1 MPSLPDERRLRTA
14 AVALR
19 VSAQEAT
26 TAEEVRHQIGVI
38 ASGLA
43 ALQSLDDLGE
53 EGNARAFADQD
64 ELWKRMHLLEA
75 RLDQLDGKQV
85 TP

>member
-19 VSAQEAT
+19 VSSQEAT
-26 TAEEVRHQIGVI
+26 TAEEAQHQIGVV
-38 ASGLA
+38 AAGLA
-43 ALQSLDDLGE
+43 ALQSLDDLGD
-53 EGNARAFADQD
+53 EGNERANADQE
-64 ELWKRMHLLEA
+64 ELWKRMRILEA
-75 RLDQLDGKQV
+75 RLDRLEGKQV

>member
-14 AVALR
+14 AVAIS
-19 VSAQEAT
+19 VSAREAT
-26 TAEEVRHQIGVI
+26 TAEETRHQIGVV
-38 ASGLA
+38 AAGLA

-53 EGNARAFADQD
+53 EGNARASADQE
-64 ELWKRMHLLEA
+64 ELWKRMRTLEA
-75 RLDQLDGKQV
+75 RLDQLEGKQV